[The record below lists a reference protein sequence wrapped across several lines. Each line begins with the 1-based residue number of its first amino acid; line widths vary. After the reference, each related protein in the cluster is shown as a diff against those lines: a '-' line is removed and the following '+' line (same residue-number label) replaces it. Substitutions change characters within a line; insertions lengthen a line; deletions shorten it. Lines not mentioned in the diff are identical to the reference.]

1 MVKSNSTP
9 SGTTFKITHPRP
21 RKDQHRLNLDAQ
33 HVRAAI
39 SELRDLLD
47 RGAPEE
53 SVHQLLAAH
62 IEFWNGIVRLS
73 GGCPLY
79 SKIRFSGDF
88 VLDFAY
94 VDMSSN
100 GAEWHFVEIEG
111 PRWHL
116 FTKAG
121 DPTAHLTH
129 ALRQVRDWQYWV
141 SSNPNYARQTFP
153 GVLAPMGHVFMGRR
167 SELATEAARDRLH
180 ALNIENR
187 SHVEIHTLDRFLEM
201 AGTSLNFGHTY
212 LPHEALTDSDLR
224 EKGLPSFLK
233 RWIKSDFGSQTL
245 FLEERPYRDRFDE
258 DFGLGDESDITT
270 VTPGDIEVVH
280 GGRSSNPQ
288 RQAGVGTTRL
298 ENPSDG

>member
-1 MVKSNSTP
+1 M
-9 SGTTFKITHPRP
+9 G
-21 RKDQHRLNLDAQ
+21 
-33 HVRAAI
+33 
-39 SELRDLLD
+39 ELRALLD
-47 RGAPEE
+47 TGAPEE
-53 SVHQLLAAH
+53 AVHQLLAAH

-79 SKIRFSGDF
+79 SKIRFGGDF

-121 DPTAHLTH
+121 DPSAHLTH

-141 SSNPNYARQTFP
+141 SSSPNYARRIFP
-153 GVLAPMGHVFMGRR
+153 GIVAPMGHVFMGRR
-167 SELATEAARDRLH
+167 NELATQLARDRLH
-180 ALNIENR
+180 SLNIENR
-187 SHVEIHTLDRFLEM
+187 SHVEIHTLDRFLAM
-201 AGTSLNFGHTY
+201 AEESLNFGHTY
-212 LPHEALTDSDLR
+212 LPHEALTDTDLR
-224 EKGLPSFLK
+224 HKGLPSSIQ

-258 DFGLGDESDITT
+258 DYSLGNEDEVTA
-270 VTPGDIEVVH
+270 VTPSEIGH
-280 GGRSSNPQ
+280 Q
-288 RQAGVGTTRL
+288 YT
-298 ENPSDG
+298 